1 MLVESKICY
10 DCETSK
16 DVDEFYTISSLQ
28 CKSCIKK
35 LRREYYLLNTEKI
48 KTNNAI
54 RRENNKEDLKVKAKV
69 YRQNNLEDI
78 KAASIIYRLNNLDI
92 LLEYGKKYREDNKE
106 ELAAKALIYTKERL
120 KNDPVFKIRKTISR
134 MVNVALKKKN
144 VTKSGKSITEY
155 LTNSLQDIKIHIES
169 LFEPWMNWQNKGTY
183 VPENWDDNDQ
193 STFKWNLDHIIPQS
207 DLPYTSMED
216 ENFKKCWSLDNLRP
230 LNAKQNVLDGI
241 KRTRHKGK

>member
-48 KTNNAI
+48 
-54 RRENNKEDLKVKAKV
+54 
-69 YRQNNLEDI
+69 
-78 KAASIIYRLNNLDI
+78 
-92 LLEYGKKYREDNKE
+92 
-106 ELAAKALIYTKERL
+106 KERL

-169 LFEPWMNWQNKGTY
+169 LFEPWMNWQNQGTY